1 MILQGICCLMLGM
14 MFGLETFVGIIIAW
28 RIKNLIRRNLS
39 FGISGKIACYFSK
52 STYFIEANHARFFLV
67 FYLIQSISSWDE
79 MAKYDLPAMIDKVLE
94 TTNQERLFY
103 IGHSMGTTTFMAMAA
118 TIPEMQEKIIQAHFL
133 APIGFLEHMK
143 SPAKIFAPYADQL
156 KV

>member
-1 MILQGICCLMLGM
+1 M
-14 MFGLETFVGIIIAW
+14 
-28 RIKNLIRRNLS
+28 
-39 FGISGKIACYFSK
+39 
-52 STYFIEANHARFFLV
+52 EANYAIFFLV

-103 IGHSMGTTTFMAMAA
+103 IGHSMGSTTFMAMAA

>member
-1 MILQGICCLMLGM
+1 

-28 RIKNLIRRNLS
+28 RIKNSIRRNLS
-39 FGISGKIACYFSK
+39 FGISGKIVCHSSK
-52 STYFIEANHARFFLV
+52 STYFCALIEANYARFFLV